1 MKGNSGVL
9 RRLSQGLIMLLAS
22 QLVFH
27 RVAFAY
33 EGSVG
38 DIFRELSVHF
48 PAGWSGIVGENGAG
62 KTTLLQLAAGALLPS
77 AGHVQRP
84 GAAVYCAQ
92 RTDEAPHGLAAFV
105 ADRSA
110 AAAVLRRRLHI
121 DANWSRR
128 WDSLSHGERKRAQLA
143 VALWLEPVLL
153 ALDEPTNHLD
163 EDGSALV
170 AQALGAYDGVG
181 LLVSHDRVLL
191 DALCRRCLFV
201 HAGAAVLRPGSY
213 SLAVEQ
219 ERREQESARRDREHA
234 STELRRL
241 ARQQQLR
248 RAKAEQSRSRRPGRR
263 ADRKDS
269 DARAK
274 RQLAIVS
281 GKDGQAGRLL
291 AQMERRVERARRQA
305 ESIDVEKVE
314 RAGIWMPG
322 ARSRRRFVSR
332 LDEGDLSLGEARHL
346 RHPTL
351 TIGSSDRVALT
362 GPNGSGKSTLVR
374 ELVGRNDLEAARL
387 VYLPQEVPI
396 DAARSLL
403 EDISTLDDAAL
414 GRLLTVY
421 SRLGSRPGRLL
432 ESRLPSPGET
442 RKLLLALGVA
452 CEPHL
457 IVMDEPT
464 NHLDLPAIEALESA
478 LEDCPCALLLVSHDR
493 RFLERLATTEWHLMP
508 DGDTE
513 FRLEKRARVAGDSG

>member
-1 MKGNSGVL
+1 MTGVL
-9 RRLSQGLIMLLAS
+9 RRLSQGLTMLRTS

-33 EGSVG
+33 EGSAG

-48 PAGWSGIVGENGAG
+48 PPGWSGIVGENGAG
-62 KTTLLQLAAGALLPS
+62 KTTLLQLAAGVLLPS
-77 AGHVQRP
+77 GGQVQRP
-84 GAAVYCAQ
+84 AAAVYCAQ
-92 RTDEAPHGLAAFV
+92 RTDVAPHGLPAFA

-110 AAAVLRRRLHI
+110 AAATLRRRLQI
-121 DANWSRR
+121 DESWSRR

-143 VALWLEPVLL
+143 VALWLEPAVL

-163 EDGSALV
+163 EEGSALV
-170 AQALGAYDGVG
+170 AQALGAYGGVG
-181 LLVSHDRVLL
+181 LLVSHDRALL
-191 DALCRRCLFV
+191 DALCGRCLFV
-201 HAGAAVLRPGSY
+201 HAGTAVLRPGSY

-219 ERREQESARRDREHA
+219 QHREQESARREREHA
-234 STELRRL
+234 SAELRRL

-248 RAKAEQSRSRRPGRR
+248 RAKAEQSRSRRSGRR

-291 AQMERRVERARRQA
+291 AQMERRVERARRRA
-305 ESIDVEKVE
+305 ESIDVEKIE

-322 ARSRRRFVSR
+322 ARSRRRFVAR
-332 LDEGDLSLGEARHL
+332 LDWGDLPLGEERHL

-351 TIGSSDRVALT
+351 TIGPSDRVALT

-374 ELVGRNDLEAARL
+374 ELVGRTDLEAARL

-403 EDISTLDDAAL
+403 EDIGALDDAAL

-442 RKLLLALGVA
+442 RKLLSRSRPGR
-452 CEPHL
+452 EP
-457 IVMDEPT
+457 
-464 NHLDLPAIEALESA
+464 S
-478 LEDCPCALLLVSHDR
+478 LL
-493 RFLERLATTEWHLMP
+493 
-508 DGDTE
+508 
-513 FRLEKRARVAGDSG
+513 